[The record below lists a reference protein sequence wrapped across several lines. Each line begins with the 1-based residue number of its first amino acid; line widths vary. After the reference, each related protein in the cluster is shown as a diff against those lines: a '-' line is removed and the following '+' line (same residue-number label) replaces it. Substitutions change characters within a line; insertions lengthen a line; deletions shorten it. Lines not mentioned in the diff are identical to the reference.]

1 MQVGA
6 LIEASRRGDRAA
18 FAQIVERY
26 QRAVYAVA
34 YSGTRNRSLADD
46 VAQDTFVIAWR
57 RLGELRDA
65 ERLGAWLC
73 GIARNRARELRRQ
86 THREV
91 PVDSTP
97 EPPHPT
103 TPYDDITEVEAER
116 IVAAALGQV
125 PDVYR
130 EPLVL
135 YYCEERSIDDVAKA
149 LGISPATTNK
159 RLSRGRRYL
168 AERVAI
174 VEQALVRFAPASGFA
189 ASVLVAINALP
200 PPVHVEPSATAK
212 GSIMH
217 KLASLALVTVAGSGV
232 TALVVTASRTDAHA
246 VTPATAHSS
255 TASKAS
261 TSEHAGSLCN
271 IMEKLHGKK
280 PTSLQHFF
288 VTASA
293 GGDNNDCAAVGDHL
307 ADLQDDATHGP
318 DHRSDDDSHETCSS
332 TYASICTS
340 EVWSAERRSCVIA
353 AGDLINAHLCAGQV
367 PQADAP
373 ANIPANLACS
383 VLGPHIASTLQAGG
397 FHEDVAD
404 LGDQVAAACDVGK
417 WPLETR
423 TCFADAT
430 TIDALKSCI
439 HVADEHEP
447 GKM

>member
-1 MQVGA
+1 MQAGA
-6 LIEASRRGDRAA
+6 DLIEASRRGDRAA

-34 YSGTRNRSLADD
+34 YSGTRDRSLADD
-46 VAQDTFVIAWR
+46 IAQDTFVIAWR

-73 GIARNRARELRRQ
+73 GIARNRAREARRQ

-91 PVDSTP
+91 AVESTP
-97 EPPHPT
+97 DVIQPT
-103 TPYDDITEVEAER
+103 TPYDAVTDAQAER

-135 YYCEERSIDDVAKA
+135 YYCEERSIEDVART

-189 ASVLVAINALP
+189 ASVLVAIKSLP
-200 PPVHVEPSATAK
+200 PAAHVEPSAVAK
-212 GSIMH
+212 
-217 KLASLALVTVAGSGV
+217 
-232 TALVVTASRTDAHA
+232 VTASRTDAHA
-246 VTPATAHSS
+246 VTPAAHVTS
-255 TASKAS
+255 ASNTK
-261 TSEHAGSLCN
+261 TTDHAGSLCN
-271 IMEKLHGKK
+271 IMEKLHAQK
-280 PTSLQHFF
+280 PSAWQHFF
-288 VTASA
+288 RVAAAPA
-293 GGDNNDCAAVGDHL
+293 GENNDCTAVGEHL

-318 DHRSDDDSHETCSS
+318 DHRPEEAAHETCSATYTALCESEGWS
-332 TYASICTS
+332 T
-340 EVWSAERRSCVIA
+340 ERRSCVVA

-373 ANIPANLACS
+373 ANAPTNLPANLACS
-383 VLGPHIASTLQAGG
+383 VLGPQVASILHAGG

-404 LGDQVAAACDVGK
+404 LGGQIEAACEVGK
-417 WPLETR
+417 WPVEVR
-423 TCFADAT
+423 TCFADAQ
-430 TIDALKSCI
+430 TIDALEACI
-439 HVADEHEP
+439 HVEGE
-447 GKM
+447 

>member
-6 LIEASRRGDRAA
+6 DDMLIAASRRGDRAA

-34 YSGTRNRSLADD
+34 YSGVRDRALADD

-57 RLGELRDA
+57 TLHELREA
-65 ERLGAWLC
+65 QRLGAWLC
-73 GIARNRARELRRQ
+73 GIARNRAREARRQ

-91 PVDSTP
+91 PVESAPDVA
-97 EPPHPT
+97 HPT
-103 TPYDDITEVEAER
+103 TPYDDMTEAEAER

-135 YYCEERSIDDVAKA
+135 YYCEERSIDDVART

-189 ASVLVAINALP
+189 ASVLVAINSLP
-200 PPVHVEPSATAK
+200 PAVHVEPSAAAK

-217 KLASLALVTVAGSGV
+217 KLASLALLTTAIGGV

-246 VTPATAHSS
+246 VSSPTAKSSPVAEQPAA
-255 TASKAS
+255 
-261 TSEHAGSLCN
+261 HAGSLCDV
-271 IMEKLHGKK
+271 MEKLHQGKT
-280 PTSLQHFF
+280 PRSLHHFF
-288 VTASA
+288 SGEQHAAVDANS
-293 GGDNNDCAAVGDHL
+293 CAAVGDYL
-307 ADLQDDATHGP
+307 AELQDDATHGP
-318 DHRSDDDSHETCSS
+318 DHRPDDASHETCSS
-332 TYASICTS
+332 QYAAICES
-340 EVWSAERRSCVIA
+340 ESWTAERRSCVLA

-367 PQADAP
+367 PHDDAP
-373 ANIPANLACS
+373 VDVPANLACS
-383 VLGPHIASTLQAGG
+383 VLGPHVASTLQAGG

-404 LGDQVAAACDVGK
+404 LGDQVTAACDVGK
-417 WPLETR
+417 WPLELR
-423 TCFADAT
+423 TCFADAAA
-430 TIDALKSCI
+430 IDALKACI
-439 HVADEHEP
+439 HVADE
-447 GKM
+447 